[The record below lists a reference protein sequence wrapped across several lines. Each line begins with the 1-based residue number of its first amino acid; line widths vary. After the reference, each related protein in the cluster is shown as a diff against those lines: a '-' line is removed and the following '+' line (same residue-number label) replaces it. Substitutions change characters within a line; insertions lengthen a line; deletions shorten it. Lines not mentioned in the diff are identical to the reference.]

1 MGVALQAFL
10 TQAGRVIKER
20 RGKRAVNASNE
31 SQAVE
36 SSSPQGEAVL
46 VLRGLTKR
54 YRART
59 AVSDLSLDVQ
69 RGDIYGFLGP
79 NGAGKTTTIR
89 MIVGLIRPTAGS
101 VIIAGDH
108 LRAWHRAP
116 LGRLGAIVEAPAL
129 YTYLSGRDN
138 LRMFADLTGRYPRQR
153 IDQVLDRVGLTD
165 RASDKVAEYSHG
177 MKQRLAI
184 AAALLPAP
192 ELVLLDEPTNGLD
205 PGGIRDTRD
214 LIRSLAR
221 DDGLTVFLSSHLLA
235 EVQQLCNRGAVL
247 LQGKK
252 IWEGEIAEL
261 LGARRRIRLRATP
274 LDRVREVLA
283 MPGAAPGAAPELRD
297 VPGEPGLLH
306 VHGALAADD
315 VVERLVAAGCRVHEV
330 VAELPQLEEAF
341 LAMVEPGEVA

>member
-1 MGVALQAFL
+1 MCGTAVATPRLSESPQP
-10 TQAGRVIKER
+10 TPSPQPQPSSQQAGE
-20 RGKRAVNASNE
+20 
-31 SQAVE
+31 
-36 SSSPQGEAVL
+36 PVL

-59 AVSDLSLDVQ
+59 AVDDLSLDVQ

-101 VIIAGDH
+101 VIIAGDR
-108 LRAWHRAP
+108 LGAWHRAP
-116 LGRLGAIVEAPAL
+116 LARIGAIVEAPAV

-138 LRMFADLTGRYPRQR
+138 LRMLADLTGRYPRGR
-153 IDQVLDRVGLTD
+153 IEAVLDRVGLAD
-165 RASDKVAEYSHG
+165 RAGDKVSEYSHG

-192 ELVLLDEPTNGLD
+192 ELLLLDEPTNGLD
-205 PGGIRDTRD
+205 PGGIRSTRE

-247 LQGKK
+247 LHGKK
-252 IWEGEIAEL
+252 LWEGEIAEL

-274 LDRVREVLA
+274 GERVREVLA
-283 MPGAAPGAAPELRD
+283 DGALALHP
-297 VPGEPGLLH
+297 VPGEPDALH
-306 VHGALAADD
+306 VHGALAADEL
-315 VVERLVAAGCRVHEV
+315 VERLVGAGCRVHEV
-330 VAELPQLEEAF
+330 VTEVPQLEEAF
-341 LAMVEPGEVA
+341 LALVEREDIL

>member
-1 MGVALQAFL
+1 M
-10 TQAGRVIKER
+10 
-20 RGKRAVNASNE
+20 
-31 SQAVE
+31 
-36 SSSPQGEAVL
+36 PQGEAVL

-54 YRART
+54 YRKRT
-59 AVSDLSLDVQ
+59 AVSDLSLDVR

-138 LRMFADLTGRYPRQR
+138 LRMLADLTGPYPRQR
-153 IDQVLDRVGLTD
+153 VDQVLDRVGLAD

-252 IWEGEIAEL
+252 IWEGAIAEL

-283 MPGAAPGAAPELRD
+283 AGVAQGEPPEL
-297 VPGEPGLLH
+297 VEAPGEPGVLH
-306 VHGALAADD
+306 VRGALAADE
-315 VVERLVAAGCRVHEV
+315 VVERLVSAGCRVHEV
-330 VAELPQLEEAF
+330 ATELPQLEEAF
-341 LAMVEPGEVA
+341 LAMVEPGEAA